1 MTTAIIL
8 DTETTAIENPEVI
21 ELAWADYNNSAFRSR
36 RLYRPVGEISYG
48 ALAVHHILLE
58 DIGADP
64 KAGDSHSVYHDIP
77 SVDYWIGHNIDFD
90 WKALGSP
97 PIKRICTLAMCRN
110 LWPEVDSHSLSAM
123 AYFLLGRTPETR
135 ERLRHAHSALADVE
149 LCIDILNII
158 QHVAKT
164 TSLEDLYAFSEDAR
178 VPRLMTFGKFKGQP
192 ISAVDKGYANWYRR
206 QSDTDPYVIEAFR
219 REGLV

>member
-1 MTTAIIL
+1 
-8 DTETTAIENPEVI
+8 
-21 ELAWADYNNSAFRSR
+21 
-36 RLYRPVGEISYG
+36 
-48 ALAVHHILLE
+48 
-58 DIGADP
+58 
-64 KAGDSHSVYHDIP
+64 
-77 SVDYWIGHNIDFD
+77 
-90 WKALGSP
+90 
-97 PIKRICTLAMCRN
+97 
-110 LWPEVDSHSLSAM
+110 
-123 AYFLLGRTPETR
+123 
-135 ERLRHAHSALADVE
+135 VE